1 MMPCAP
7 FADPLLVDDAA
18 ELLPTL
24 FLNDGVKVGGL
35 DLVWSKLRRDGPVR

>member
-1 MMPCAP
+1 MASDDGVSLKEVTNDAVPA

-24 FLNDGVKVGGL
+24 FF
-35 DLVWSKLRRDGPVR
+35 

>member
-1 MMPCAP
+1 MASDDGVSLNAVRS

-24 FLNDGVKVGGL
+24 F
-35 DLVWSKLRRDGPVR
+35 

>member
-1 MMPCAP
+1 MASDDGVSLKEVTNDAVRT

-24 FLNDGVKVGGL
+24 F
-35 DLVWSKLRRDGPVR
+35 

>member
-24 FLNDGVKVGGL
+24 FFKRWGQGWGA
-35 DLVWSKLRRDGPVR
+35 